1 MENYEDI
8 DIKRIL
14 EIILSKKL
22 LIVLILLFSILFGY
36 AYSYYYKKP
45 EYKSSVTIL
54 LVADENKTNKELTQT
69 DLNINNG
76 LISTYSS
83 IAKSTNVVQKTIENL
98 ELNMSASSLQK
109 KVDAKQI
116 DSTQF
121 LKISVTNANPEL
133 AKNIANELAQVFTQQ
148 IKEIYNLQNISIVDE
163 AEVESTPCNVN
174 HMKDI
179 IMFAFA
185 GLFLAMVSV
194 VAIFMFDDTIK
205 SEEDIEKNVKL
216 KAIGTLPVDKEKNE
230 LIVKNNPKSQ
240 IVESIKTIRTNIL
253 YSTNKNAI
261 LVTSCKQDEGKTWV
275 INNLA
280 VTFAQTGKRV
290 ILVDANLREESNKND
305 IFEIDKGEGL
315 SDFIKEI
322 SEDNLD
328 NLQKSRNYIKETKIP
343 NLHILQNGTIPPNP
357 VELVSSR
364 NMQKI
369 IKLLKNMYDVVL
381 IDGTSSIMVS
391 DSIALSSM
399 VDSTI
404 LIAENKKTKINDL
417 KKVKKLIEDVHGNIL
432 GVILNKA
439 QTQKG
444 KYYGKKY
451 GYYYGS
457 DVEKQ
462 IQKIEEKQDTISL
475 DEVIELAK
483 EKIQMQLPEDEI
495 LEEKERNL
503 EFENNND
510 TNDETNNEI
519 KKIRQEILGE
529 INKIK
534 NVFIEFKRKD
544 KTKKQIINIHN
555 SINNLKQIQEN
566 NNKKLIENQQ
576 DMYKKITEQQEDTNN
591 DILEKILKIQELQNT
606 KKQELMENIQS
617 VDEKQSENNRKLMEQ
632 IQSVDERQ
640 NENNQKLIEQIK
652 NVEEKQNE
660 NNQNLIEQIKN
671 VEENQNENNQNLIE
685 QIKNVEENQNEN
697 NQNLI
702 EKIKNVEEKQ
712 NENNQN
718 LIEQIKNVEEKQNE
732 NNQKLIEQIQ
742 SVKEN
747 QKEVKMQEEENV
759 KIFVEQFIQEINTL
773 RSEIK
778 ELKDN
783 QNVSRA
789 ELLEKI
795 DNMKYE
801 EKLNEINEKLQEK
814 ETKNNI
820 ISFETLKRKKSN
832 KKVFNINEES
842 IGFED
847 LQRLSNCIV
856 DLNDEVTSLEAM
868 SN

>member
-36 AYSYYYKKP
+36 VYSYYYKKP

-54 LVADENKTNKELTQT
+54 LVADENKTSKELTQT
-69 DLNINNG
+69 DININNG

-83 IAKSTNVVQKTIENL
+83 IAKSTNVIQKTIENL
-98 ELNMSASSLQK
+98 GLNISTSSLQK
-109 KVDAKQI
+109 KVEAKQVE
-116 DSTQF
+116 STQF

-133 AKNIANELAQVFTQQ
+133 AKNIANELANVFTQQ

-163 AEVESTPCNVN
+163 AEVEQNPCNVN

-205 SEEDIEKNVKL
+205 SEEDIEKNIKL
-216 KAIGTLPVDKEKNE
+216 KSIGTLPVDKDKNE

-322 SEDNLD
+322 SEDDLE

-357 VELVSSR
+357 VELVSSK

-457 DVEKQ
+457 DVEKE

-483 EKIQMQLPEDEI
+483 EKIQMQLPEDEM
-495 LEEKERNL
+495 LEEKEESSEL
-503 EFENNND
+503 EKNENNS
-510 TNDETNNEI
+510 NEI
-519 KKIRQEILGE
+519 KKIRQEILSE
-529 INKIK
+529 ITKVK
-534 NVFIEFKRKD
+534 EAFIEFKRKD

-566 NNKKLIENQQ
+566 NNKKLIENQKNSYQ
-576 DMYKKITEQQEDTNN
+576 EILENQKKTYQELSENQEDKYNKIAEKQEDMYKQITEQQEKTNS
-591 DILEKILKIQELQNT
+591 DILEKIYKIQELQNT
-606 KKQELMENIQS
+606 KKQELMENIQN
-617 VDEKQSENNRKLMEQ
+617 VDEKQNENNQKLMEQ

-660 NNQNLIEQIKN
+660 NNQNLIK
-671 VEENQNENNQNLIE
+671 
-685 QIKNVEENQNEN
+685 
-697 NQNLI
+697 
-702 EKIKNVEEKQ
+702 
-712 NENNQN
+712 
-718 LIEQIKNVEEKQNE
+718 QIKNVEEKQNE

-747 QKEVKMQEEENV
+747 QKEVKIQEEENV
-759 KIFVEQFIQEINTL
+759 KILVEQFIKEINSL
-773 RSEIK
+773 RDEIK
-778 ELKDN
+778 ELKES
-783 QNVSRA
+783 QNVNRT
-789 ELLEKI
+789 ELLDKI

-814 ETKNNI
+814 ENKNNI
-820 ISFETLKRKKSN
+820 ISFETLRRKKAN
-832 KKVFNINEES
+832 KKVFNINDES
-842 IGFED
+842 ISFDD

>member
-109 KVDAKQI
+109 KIDAKQI

-280 VTFAQTGKRV
+280 VAFAQTGKRV

-529 INKIK
+529 IDKIK

-606 KKQELMENIQS
+606 KKQELMENIQN

-652 NVEEKQNE
+652 NVEEN
-660 NNQNLIEQIKN
+660 
-671 VEENQNENNQNLIE
+671 
-685 QIKNVEENQNEN
+685 
-697 NQNLI
+697 
-702 EKIKNVEEKQ
+702 Q

-759 KIFVEQFIQEINTL
+759 KILVEQFIQEINTL

-856 DLNDEVTSLEAM
+856 DLNNEVTSLEAM

>member
-14 EIILSKKL
+14 EIIFSKKL

-36 AYSYYYKKP
+36 IYSYYYKKP

-109 KVDAKQI
+109 KVEAKQI

-133 AKNIANELAQVFTQQ
+133 AKNIANELANVFTQQ

-163 AEVESTPCNVN
+163 AEVEQNPCNVN

-290 ILVDANLREESNKND
+290 ILVDANLREDSNKND

-432 GVILNKA
+432 GVILNKS

-457 DVEKQ
+457 DVEKE

-510 TNDETNNEI
+510 TNNETNNEI
-519 KKIRQEILGE
+519 KNIRQEILNE
-529 INKIK
+529 IAKIK
-534 NVFIEFKRKD
+534 DAFIDFKRHD

-606 KKQELMENIQS
+606 KKQELMENIQN

-660 NNQNLIEQIKN
+660 NNQ
-671 VEENQNENNQNLIE
+671 
-685 QIKNVEENQNEN
+685 
-697 NQNLI
+697 
-702 EKIKNVEEKQ
+702 
-712 NENNQN
+712 
-718 LIEQIKNVEEKQNE
+718 
-732 NNQKLIEQIQ
+732 KLIEQIQ

-759 KIFVEQFIQEINTL
+759 KILVEQFIQEINTL

-778 ELKDN
+778 ELKEN

-789 ELLEKI
+789 ELLDKI

-856 DLNDEVTSLEAM
+856 NLNDEVTSLEAM

>member
-280 VTFAQTGKRV
+280 VAFAQTGKRV

-529 INKIK
+529 IDKIK

-606 KKQELMENIQS
+606 KKQELMENIQN

-652 NVEEKQNE
+652 NVEEN
-660 NNQNLIEQIKN
+660 
-671 VEENQNENNQNLIE
+671 
-685 QIKNVEENQNEN
+685 
-697 NQNLI
+697 
-702 EKIKNVEEKQ
+702 Q

-759 KIFVEQFIQEINTL
+759 KILVEQFIQEINTL

-801 EKLNEINEKLQEK
+801 EKLNEINKKLQEK

-856 DLNDEVTSLEAM
+856 DLNNEVTSLEAM

>member
-133 AKNIANELAQVFTQQ
+133 AKNIANELANVFTQQ

-399 VDSTI
+399 FDSTI
-404 LIAENKKTKINDL
+404 LISENKKTKINDL

-529 INKIK
+529 IDKIK

-606 KKQELMENIQS
+606 KKQELMENIQN

-671 VEENQNENNQNLIE
+671 VEE
-685 QIKNVEENQNEN
+685 
-697 NQNLI
+697 
-702 EKIKNVEEKQ
+702 KQ

-759 KIFVEQFIQEINTL
+759 KILVEQFIQEINTL

>member
-36 AYSYYYKKP
+36 VYSYYYKKP

-109 KVDAKQI
+109 KVEAKQI

-133 AKNIANELAQVFTQQ
+133 AKNIANELANVFTQQ

-163 AEVESTPCNVN
+163 AEVEQNPCNVN

-179 IMFAFA
+179 IMFSFA

-322 SEDNLD
+322 SEDDLE

-343 NLHILQNGTIPPNP
+343 NLHILLNGTIPPNP

-369 IKLLKNMYDVVL
+369 IKLLKSMYDVVL

-432 GVILNKA
+432 GVILNKS

-457 DVEKQ
+457 DVEKE

-510 TNDETNNEI
+510 TNNETNNEI
-519 KKIRQEILGE
+519 KNIRQEILNE
-529 INKIK
+529 IAKIK
-534 NVFIEFKRKD
+534 DAFIDFKRHD

-606 KKQELMENIQS
+606 KKQELMENIQN

-660 NNQNLIEQIKN
+660 NNQ
-671 VEENQNENNQNLIE
+671 
-685 QIKNVEENQNEN
+685 
-697 NQNLI
+697 
-702 EKIKNVEEKQ
+702 
-712 NENNQN
+712 
-718 LIEQIKNVEEKQNE
+718 
-732 NNQKLIEQIQ
+732 KLIEQIQ

-747 QKEVKMQEEENV
+747 QKEVKTQEEENV
-759 KIFVEQFIQEINTL
+759 KILVEQFIQEINTL

-778 ELKDN
+778 ELKEN

-789 ELLEKI
+789 ELLDKI

-820 ISFETLKRKKSN
+820 ISFEALKRKKSN

>member
-133 AKNIANELAQVFTQQ
+133 AKNIANELANVFTQQ

-280 VTFAQTGKRV
+280 VAFAQTGKRV

-529 INKIK
+529 IDKIK

-606 KKQELMENIQS
+606 KKQELMENIQN

-671 VEENQNENNQNLIE
+671 VEE
-685 QIKNVEENQNEN
+685 
-697 NQNLI
+697 
-702 EKIKNVEEKQ
+702 
-712 NENNQN
+712 
-718 LIEQIKNVEEKQNE
+718 KQNE

-759 KIFVEQFIQEINTL
+759 KILVEQFIQEINTL

-856 DLNDEVTSLEAM
+856 DLNNEVTSLEAM

>member
-280 VTFAQTGKRV
+280 VAFAQTGKRV

-529 INKIK
+529 IDKIK

-606 KKQELMENIQS
+606 KKQELMENIQN

-652 NVEEKQNE
+652 NVEEK
-660 NNQNLIEQIKN
+660 
-671 VEENQNENNQNLIE
+671 QNENNQNLIE

>member
-109 KVDAKQI
+109 KIDAKQI

-280 VTFAQTGKRV
+280 VAFAQTGKRV

-529 INKIK
+529 IDKIK

-606 KKQELMENIQS
+606 KKQELMENIQN

-652 NVEEKQNE
+652 NVEEN
-660 NNQNLIEQIKN
+660 
-671 VEENQNENNQNLIE
+671 
-685 QIKNVEENQNEN
+685 
-697 NQNLI
+697 
-702 EKIKNVEEKQ
+702 Q

-759 KIFVEQFIQEINTL
+759 KILVEQFIQEINTL

-820 ISFETLKRKKSN
+820 ISFETLKRKKLN

-856 DLNDEVTSLEAM
+856 DLNNEVTSLEAM

>member
-36 AYSYYYKKP
+36 VYSYYYKKP

-109 KVDAKQI
+109 KVEAKQI

-133 AKNIANELAQVFTQQ
+133 AKNIANELANVFTQQ

-163 AEVESTPCNVN
+163 AEVEQNPCNVN

-280 VTFAQTGKRV
+280 VAFAQTGKRV

-529 INKIK
+529 IDKIK

-566 NNKKLIENQQ
+566 NNKRLIENQQ

-606 KKQELMENIQS
+606 KKQELMENIQN

-671 VEENQNENNQNLIE
+671 VEE
-685 QIKNVEENQNEN
+685 
-697 NQNLI
+697 
-702 EKIKNVEEKQ
+702 KQ

-759 KIFVEQFIQEINTL
+759 KILVEQFIQEINTL

>member
-83 IAKSTNVVQKTIENL
+83 IAKSTNVVKKTIENL

-280 VTFAQTGKRV
+280 VAFAQTGKRV

-457 DVEKQ
+457 DVEKE

-529 INKIK
+529 IDKIK

-606 KKQELMENIQS
+606 KKQELMENIKN

-652 NVEEKQNE
+652 NVEEN
-660 NNQNLIEQIKN
+660 
-671 VEENQNENNQNLIE
+671 
-685 QIKNVEENQNEN
+685 
-697 NQNLI
+697 
-702 EKIKNVEEKQ
+702 Q

-759 KIFVEQFIQEINTL
+759 KILVEQFIQEINTL

>member
-503 EFENNND
+503 QFENNND

-529 INKIK
+529 IDKIK

-566 NNKKLIENQQ
+566 NNKRLIENQQ

-606 KKQELMENIQS
+606 KKQELMENIQN

-671 VEENQNENNQNLIE
+671 VEE
-685 QIKNVEENQNEN
+685 
-697 NQNLI
+697 
-702 EKIKNVEEKQ
+702 KQ

-759 KIFVEQFIQEINTL
+759 KILVEQFIQEINTL

>member
-133 AKNIANELAQVFTQQ
+133 AKNIANELANVFTQQ

-290 ILVDANLREESNKND
+290 ILVDANLREENNKND

-404 LIAENKKTKINDL
+404 LIAENKKTKNKFL
-417 KKVKKLIEDVHGNIL
+417 ELIDRPYIKRVSIL
-432 GVILNKA
+432 GGEPLAEQNLDGVLDLI
-439 QTQKG
+439 QTIRE
-444 KYYGKKY
+444 KYPIPQNDNRENPYKLRV
-451 GYYYGS
+451 S
-457 DVEKQ
+457 ENDN
-462 IQKIEEKQDTISL
+462 S
-475 DEVIELAK
+475 
-483 EKIQMQLPEDEI
+483 DEI
-495 LEEKERNL
+495 RISFPEKTIWL
-503 EFENNND
+503 Y
-510 TNDETNNEI
+510 TGYQISEI
-519 KKIRQEILGE
+519 
-529 INKIK
+529 
-534 NVFIEFKRKD
+534 V
-544 KTKKQIINIHN
+544 
-555 SINNLKQIQEN
+555 
-566 NNKKLIENQQ
+566 
-576 DMYKKITEQQEDTNN
+576 
-591 DILEKILKIQELQNT
+591 
-606 KKQELMENIQS
+606 KQEQY
-617 VDEKQSENNRKLMEQ
+617 EK
-632 IQSVDERQ
+632 
-640 NENNQKLIEQIK
+640 
-652 NVEEKQNE
+652 
-660 NNQNLIEQIKN
+660 
-671 VEENQNENNQNLIE
+671 
-685 QIKNVEENQNEN
+685 
-697 NQNLI
+697 
-702 EKIKNVEEKQ
+702 
-712 NENNQN
+712 
-718 LIEQIKNVEEKQNE
+718 
-732 NNQKLIEQIQ
+732 
-742 SVKEN
+742 
-747 QKEVKMQEEENV
+747 
-759 KIFVEQFIQEINTL
+759 
-773 RSEIK
+773 
-778 ELKDN
+778 
-783 QNVSRA
+783 VSGIPDIWSKRW
-789 ELLEKI
+789 E
-795 DNMKYE
+795 
-801 EKLNEINEKLQEK
+801 
-814 ETKNNI
+814 I
-820 ISFETLKRKKSN
+820 ISNVNVIVDGEYIDEERDVTLKWRGSKNQRVIDVQQSLTQN
-832 KKVFNINEES
+832 KLVLYC
-842 IGFED
+842 D
-847 LQRLSNCIV
+847 
-856 DLNDEVTSLEAM
+856 
-868 SN
+868 